1 MKTEKQKEI
10 AEKYMLPERPFLY
23 GMASAFDLFGVLG
36 QGRSEQL
43 LANLRADI
51 RHRSERDIM
60 QSAWQRVGE
69 SLLFAMDQ
77 YDRASGEGT
86 NK

>member
-36 QGRSEQL
+36 QGRNEQL
-43 LANLRADI
+43 LANLREDLRALEKD
-51 RHRSERDIM
+51 RTRSV
-60 QSAWQRVGE
+60 WQDVGE
-69 SLLFAMDQ
+69 TLYWAMNE
-77 YDRASGEGT
+77 YERANGPSNRE
-86 NK
+86 